1 MNVLFVTPHDPSH
14 AGGAGLVVR
23 GRLQALCRLG
33 HRVHLLLEGR
43 SPRDEA
49 AVGALCH
56 GMTLQPRRGVTPGWL
71 LRAAGRL
78 LSRGQPLKWNPHTFA
93 ALQAC
98 VAAER
103 PDVVVL
109 DSAVMAEHALLL
121 RAAGYRG
128 RVLLHAHNVEHL
140 LLERQTAHEPRPG
153 KRWELAVRARRY
165 RATEASL
172 AGAVDGVL
180 VLTPDDGRV
189 MAALNPGLE
198 VRWVPPE
205 VDTAHYA
212 PAPGPG
218 GRVLAFVG
226 SLHWAANLDGV
237 RWFLAAVWPAVRTRV
252 PDARLLLVGKPPVEG
267 LGGLPPGVEAL
278 GFVEDERPVLAS
290 ARAMVVPLRFGS
302 GVRIKALTAFALER
316 AVVSTPL
323 GVEGIPAVDGE
334 SLLVAER
341 PEAFAEACV
350 RLLEDPALAERLAAG
365 GRRVCE
371 RAYAP
376 AAVEGALRAALLGTA
391 PPPTA

>member
-1 MNVLFVTPHDPSH
+1 MNVLFVTPFDPTH
-14 AGGAGLVVR
+14 PGGAGLVVR
-23 GRLQALCRLG
+23 GRLQALRRLG

-43 SPRDEA
+43 SVRDEA
-49 AVGALCH
+49 AARALCH
-56 GMTLQPRRGVTPGWL
+56 GMTLQPRRGVTGRWL

-78 LSRGQPLKWNPHTFA
+78 LSRGQPLKWNAHTSA
-93 ALQAC
+93 ALSRC
-98 VAAER
+98 VTAER

-109 DSAVMAEHALLL
+109 DSAVLAEHAAVL
-121 RAAGYRG
+121 RSGGHRG
-128 RVLLHAHNVEHL
+128 RVLLHTHNVEHL
-140 LLERQTAHEPRPG
+140 LLQRQAAHEPRAG

-165 RATEASL
+165 RATESSL
-172 AGAVDGVL
+172 AGAVDAVL
-180 VLTPDDGRV
+180 ALTPDDARALSG
-189 MAALNPGLE
+189 LNPGVE

-218 GRVLAFVG
+218 TRTLAFVG
-226 SLHWAANLDGV
+226 SLQWAANLDGV
-237 RWFLAAVWPAVRTRV
+237 RWLLSEVWPAVRAQV
-252 PDARLLLVGKPPVEG
+252 ADARLVLVGKPPAGG
-267 LGGLPPGVEAL
+267 LGALPPGVEAL

-290 ARAMVVPLRFGS
+290 SRALVVPLRFGS

-316 AVVSTPL
+316 AVVSTAL

-334 SLLVAER
+334 SLLCADD
-341 PEAFAEACV
+341 AADFARACV
-350 RLLEDPALAERLAAG
+350 RLLEDPVLAERLAAG

-376 AAVEGALRAALLGTA
+376 AAVEGALQAALEGTA